1 LLVLEIL
8 RMAFRNLSGNPF
20 RTFLTMLGVIIGV
33 ASVIALVAVG
43 QGATA
48 RVTEQIQGLGSNL
61 IAVNVVGRGSQTSLR
76 LQDVEDWANLPGIAA
91 VAPEVLGQAT
101 VKAGTSSV
109 SVPLEGVTP
118 EFAQVRN
125 LAVAEGRF
133 IADLDLSARN
143 RVVLLGANTAKQ
155 LFGTFDPLG
164 QEVTLNGTMF
174 TVVGVLAPKG
184 TTLGA
189 SNDDRVLI
197 PLTTAERFLQ
207 SRGVRTVYVQ
217 AASSEEVRVA
227 VDSLRRELLRTFRG
241 DENSFSIFTQE
252 DVLRTIGSV
261 SQTLSLMLGGIAG
274 ISLLVGG
281 IGIMNIMLVSVS
293 ERTKEIGL
301 RKAIGARRSQILVQF
316 LLESLVLSLVGG
328 FFGVLG
334 GFGIGALL
342 ERVLHIPV
350 LISWSVIGVATL
362 FSLVVGLVFGILP
375 ALRAANLDPI
385 VALRYE

>member
-1 LLVLEIL
+1 
-8 RMAFRNLSGNPF
+8 MAFRNLSGNPF

-101 VKAGTSSV
+101 VKAGTNSV

-118 EFAQVRN
+118 AFAQVRN
-125 LAVAEGRF
+125 LAVTEGRF

-155 LFGTFDPLG
+155 LFGSFDPLG
-164 QEVTLNGTMF
+164 QEVTLNGTVF

-261 SQTLSLMLGGIAG
+261 SHTLSLMLGGIAG

-342 ERVLHIPV
+342 ERLLHVPV
-350 LISWSVIGVATL
+350 LIRWPVIGVATL
-362 FSLVVGLVFGILP
+362 FSLAVGLVFGILP
-375 ALRAANLDPI
+375 AVRAANLDPI

>member
-1 LLVLEIL
+1 MLVLEIL

-61 IAVNVVGRGSQTSLR
+61 ISVNIVGRGSQTALR
-76 LQDVEDWANLPGIAA
+76 SQDVEEWVNLPGVGA
-91 VAPEVLGQAT
+91 VAPEVVGSAT

-118 EFAQVRN
+118 EFARVRN

-133 IADLDLSARN
+133 ISDLDLLARS
-143 RVVLLGANTAKQ
+143 RVVLLGANTAVQ
-155 LFGTFDPLG
+155 LFGSFDPVG
-164 QEVTLNGTMF
+164 QEVTLNGTTF
-174 TVVGVLAPKG
+174 TVVGVLAPMG

-189 SNDDRVLI
+189 SNDDRVLV

-217 AASSEEVRVA
+217 AASSDEVRVA
-227 VDSLRRELLRTFRG
+227 VDSLRRELMRTFRG

-261 SQTLSLMLGGIAG
+261 SNTLSLMLGGIAG

-301 RKAIGARRSQILVQF
+301 RKAIGARRSQILLQF
-316 LLESLVLSLVGG
+316 LLESLVLSLLGG
-328 FFGVLG
+328 VFGVLV

-350 LISWSVIGVATL
+350 LINWSVIGVATL
-362 FSLVVGLVFGILP
+362 FSLAVGLVFGILP
-375 ALRAANLDPI
+375 AVRAANLDPI

>member
-1 LLVLEIL
+1 
-8 RMAFRNLSGNPF
+8 MAFRNLSGNPF

-61 IAVNVVGRGSQTSLR
+61 ISVNVVGRGSQTSLR
-76 LQDVEDWANLPGIAA
+76 LQDVEGWVHLPGIAA
-91 VAPEVLGQAT
+91 VAPEVLGSAT
-101 VKAGTSSV
+101 VKAGTSSM

-118 EFAQVRN
+118 EFARVRN

-133 IADLDLSARN
+133 IVDLDLSARN

-155 LFGTFDPLG
+155 LFGSLDPVG
-164 QEVTLNGTMF
+164 QGVMLNGTTF

-217 AASSEEVRVA
+217 AASSDEVREA
-227 VDSLRRELLRTFRG
+227 VDSLRRELLHTFRG

-252 DVLRTIGSV
+252 DVLRTIGTV

-342 ERVLHIPV
+342 ERFLHIPV

-375 ALRAANLDPI
+375 AIRAASLDPI

>member
-1 LLVLEIL
+1 
-8 RMAFRNLSGNPF
+8 MAFRNLSGNPF

-61 IAVNVVGRGSQTSLR
+61 ISVNIVGRGSQTALR
-76 LQDVEDWANLPGIAA
+76 SQDVEEWVNLPGVGA
-91 VAPEVLGQAT
+91 VAPEVLGTAT
-101 VKAGTSSV
+101 VKAGTNSV

-118 EFAQVRN
+118 EFARVRN

-133 IADLDLSARN
+133 IADLDLLARS
-143 RVVLLGANTAKQ
+143 RVVLLGANTAVQ
-155 LFGTFDPLG
+155 LFGSFDPVG
-164 QEVTLNGTMF
+164 QEVTLNGTTF
-174 TVVGVLAPKG
+174 TVVGVLAPMG

-189 SNDDRVLI
+189 SNDDRVLV

-217 AASSEEVRVA
+217 AASSDEVRVA
-227 VDSLRRELLRTFRG
+227 VDSLRRELMRTFRG

-261 SQTLSLMLGGIAG
+261 SNTLSLMLGGIAG

-301 RKAIGARRSQILVQF
+301 RKAIGARRSQILLQF
-316 LLESLVLSLVGG
+316 LLESLVLSLLGG
-328 FFGVLG
+328 VFGVLG

-350 LISWSVIGVATL
+350 LINWSVIGVATL
-362 FSLVVGLVFGILP
+362 FSLAVGLVFGILP
-375 ALRAANLDPI
+375 AVRAANLDPI

>member
-1 LLVLEIL
+1 MLVLEIL

>member
-1 LLVLEIL
+1 
-8 RMAFRNLSGNPF
+8 
-20 RTFLTMLGVIIGV
+20 
-33 ASVIALVAVG
+33 
-43 QGATA
+43 
-48 RVTEQIQGLGSNL
+48 
-61 IAVNVVGRGSQTSLR
+61 
-76 LQDVEDWANLPGIAA
+76 
-91 VAPEVLGQAT
+91 
-101 VKAGTSSV
+101 
-109 SVPLEGVTP
+109 
-118 EFAQVRN
+118 
-125 LAVAEGRF
+125 
-133 IADLDLSARN
+133 
-143 RVVLLGANTAKQ
+143 
-155 LFGTFDPLG
+155 
-164 QEVTLNGTMF
+164 
-174 TVVGVLAPKG
+174 
-184 TTLGA
+184 
-189 SNDDRVLI
+189 
-197 PLTTAERFLQ
+197 
-207 SRGVRTVYVQ
+207 
-217 AASSEEVRVA
+217 RVA